1 MQLPPLRER
10 QDRGE
15 LLCNMVAHELP
26 GCDPRQ
32 VLAQVWSLLMAHTW
46 PGNLRQMRAVVRYAC
61 AVMEGPRMLRSDL
74 PLDVLEQCQAPAAL
88 PANITPIR
96 RAAPSGDERSDVLHA
111 LQSCHWNMSAAARAL
126 GICRPSL
133 YRVMRRLDIPPLKEQ
148 LALGACGTA

>member
-1 MQLPPLRER
+1 
-10 QDRGE
+10 
-15 LLCNMVAHELP
+15 
-26 GCDPRQ
+26 
-32 VLAQVWSLLMAHTW
+32 MAHTW

-96 RAAPSGDERSDVLHA
+96 RAAPLGDERSDVLHA